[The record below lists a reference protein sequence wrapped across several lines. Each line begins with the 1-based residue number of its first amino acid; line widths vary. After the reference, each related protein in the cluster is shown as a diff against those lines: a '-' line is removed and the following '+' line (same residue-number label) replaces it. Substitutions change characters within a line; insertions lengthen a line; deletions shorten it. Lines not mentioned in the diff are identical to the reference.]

1 MRIGGVAMTLLA
13 FAYSL
18 VLIAGL
24 LTELN
29 WRAEKW
35 MPLVAPLNT
44 LMSVLWIVVLLG
56 LSSPYFNS
64 WAISAKSQEQLLLSG
79 KIDAKKFDFGYLHF
93 KLGKDGDAALA
104 RLEAADAHP
113 QIDIIRAESA
123 RARAALSYWEYKN
136 PSLSERDLE
145 TPVSKIETDGM
156 GKDPTA
162 QPGPMDLELNPDD
175 APDASDGR

>member
-1 MRIGGVAMTLLA
+1 MTFLA

-29 WRAEKW
+29 WRAKMDAAGCAAEH
-35 MPLVAPLNT
+35 V
-44 LMSVLWIVVLLG
+44 MSILWIATLLT
-56 LSSPYFNS
+56 LSSPFFNS
-64 WAISAKSQEQLLLSG
+64 WAISAKSQEELLLSG
-79 KIDAKKFDFGYLHF
+79 RIDAKKFDFGYMHF

-136 PSLSERDLE
+136 PVLAERELE
-145 TPVSKIETDGM
+145 TPASKIDSDGV
-156 GKDPTA
+156 GEDANA
-162 QPGPMDLELNPDD
+162 QPGPMDLELDPDD
-175 APDASDGR
+175 APDDSDGG